1 MKKLFILACMRWYY
15 LYAVLM
21 LNKANKH
28 LAFI

>member
-1 MKKLFILACMRWYY
+1 MKKLFILACMLVL